1 MKPKTNTL
9 NLKILFRVSFFLA
22 IAFLVVPKKSLAQAT
37 SNAPKD
43 AYRHFI
49 MPTAKPIDNSYLGV
63 WELAFLQGGIGI
75 GNVVSITG
83 GITVMPTVSFKSQIG
98 YLQAKFTLA
107 DEGGVS
113 FALGANLLRMTSEF
127 LYTHIFTSVTAEMQ
141 DETRYTG
148 MIFVK
153 SSGEEHP
160 DVHVYPYGNFTF
172 NYTGF
177 IGAGIGFDSPIK
189 GLAHTRFF
197 AEIWNHDLSSAK
209 NIAID
214 AGIRLETDHFSSDF
228 GLMYFAVPLLAPIA
242 NFVYRF

>member
-1 MKPKTNTL
+1 MRKYYFTHSTL
-9 NLKILFRVSFFLA
+9 HIVHCTLY
-22 IAFLVVPKKSLAQAT
+22 IAFLLFTFDFAHAQSDSL
-37 SNAPKD
+37 APKD
-43 AYRHFI
+43 QYRHFV
-49 MPTAKPIDNSYLGV
+49 MPTGKPVDHPYLGV
-63 WELAFLQGGIGI
+63 WELAFLQGGFGI
-75 GNVVSITG
+75 ADIVSITA

-98 YLQAKFTLA
+98 YVQAKFTLA
-107 DEGGVS
+107 DEGGVA

-127 LYTHIFTSVTAEMQ
+127 FYTHVFASATAEFQ

-148 MIFVK
+148 LIFVK

-160 DVHVYPYGNFTF
+160 DVKVYPYGNFTF

-177 IGAGIGFDSPIK
+177 IGAGIGFDKPIK
-189 GLAHTRFF
+189 AIPHTRFF

-209 NIAID
+209 NIALD
-214 AGIRLETDHFSSDF
+214 CGIRIENDHFSSDF